1 MKQTRCSEV
10 SFTNVTILDGFWKD
24 RFYDHQKTTLRASLD
39 KCWQTGRIDNF
50 SKAGGLMSGDFEGI
64 FFNDSDVYKVLEGV
78 AYSLANQYDSELE
91 CEADDIIDRIASAQ
105 EEDGYLMTYYTL
117 VEPENKWTDMDKHEM
132 YCGGHLIE
140 AAIAYKHATGKDKL
154 LGVAC
159 RLVDHYD
166 TIFGPSKRH
175 WVPGHEEIELALTKL
190 YQETSEKRYLD
201 LAIWLLE
208 QRGRG
213 LGEGAIWNKEDWGP
227 AYCQDDQLVREIEKV
242 KGHAVRAMYLYTA
255 MSEVARLTEKEDYLA
270 ALDRV
275 WENVITKNM
284 YITGGIGSS
293 HHNEGFT
300 KDYDLPNETAYC
312 ETCASAGMIFW
323 NHRMNLLYEDAKY
336 ADIVET
342 ELYNGL
348 LSGVSLDGR
357 KFFYDNPLASNGQH
371 HRVEWFGTSCCPTQL
386 ARFIPSIGN
395 YLYSVSNDTLYI
407 NQFIHSKSNVTWN
420 EKQVSITQKTNYP
433 WDGKIDLQFDLQS
446 ESSFELAVR
455 LPGWCNQYRLLLNG
469 ELLEEYQS
477 ENGYVKIN
485 RVWHAEDR
493 ITLDLHMEVE
503 KVYSSPAVRENVG
516 KVALR
521 NGPLVYAF
529 EGVDHL
535 NRDLERIFLSDS
547 SHFTTKFDESI
558 LSGVSVIKSNALYV
572 KDECLK
578 EPLYHSNKPDLIPID
593 IKAVPYY
600 SWNNRGN
607 GQMRVWLNHRI

>member
-1 MKQTRCSEV
+1 M
-10 SFTNVTILDGFWKD
+10 
-24 RFYDHQKTTLRASLD
+24 
-39 KCWQTGRIDNF
+39 
-50 SKAGGLMSGDFEGI
+50 
-64 FFNDSDVYKVLEGV
+64 LEGV

-357 KFFYDNPLASNGQH
+357 KFFL
-371 HRVEWFGTSCCPTQL
+371 
-386 ARFIPSIGN
+386 
-395 YLYSVSNDTLYI
+395 
-407 NQFIHSKSNVTWN
+407 
-420 EKQVSITQKTNYP
+420 
-433 WDGKIDLQFDLQS
+433 
-446 ESSFELAVR
+446 
-455 LPGWCNQYRLLLNG
+455 
-469 ELLEEYQS
+469 
-477 ENGYVKIN
+477 
-485 RVWHAEDR
+485 
-493 ITLDLHMEVE
+493 
-503 KVYSSPAVRENVG
+503 
-516 KVALR
+516 
-521 NGPLVYAF
+521 
-529 EGVDHL
+529 
-535 NRDLERIFLSDS
+535 
-547 SHFTTKFDESI
+547 
-558 LSGVSVIKSNALYV
+558 
-572 KDECLK
+572 
-578 EPLYHSNKPDLIPID
+578 
-593 IKAVPYY
+593 
-600 SWNNRGN
+600 
-607 GQMRVWLNHRI
+607 